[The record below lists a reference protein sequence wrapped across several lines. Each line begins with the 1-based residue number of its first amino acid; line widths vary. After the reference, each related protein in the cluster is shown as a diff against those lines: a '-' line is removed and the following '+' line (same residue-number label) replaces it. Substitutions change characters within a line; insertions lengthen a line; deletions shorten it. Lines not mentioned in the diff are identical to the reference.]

1 MSLGSSLA
9 LEAEEPVLL
18 LLTSVTS
25 LKVEVLCG
33 SNILLTLQLWIMD
46 IVAGKF
52 GTPLLLLYGKGKIF
66 S

>member
-25 LKVEVLCG
+25 LRVEVLCG
-33 SNILLTLQLWIMD
+33 SNILLILQLWIMVIMGKRKD
-46 IVAGKF
+46 IK
-52 GTPLLLLYGKGKIF
+52 
-66 S
+66 